1 MQESSM
7 KRTTNET
14 DWLTAIAS
22 QAGVDV
28 RRVDE
33 VLAARRIQPSPV
45 PASPKR
51 LLLKKIA
58 FSGEKD
64 GVADPGPFEF
74 LWNDLDRGL
83 WGMVT
88 ESNLKGKSS
97 VIEVVRWLLRGRPS
111 GNLQEDVRRWITRA
125 SLRFQVDEN
134 IYEIQADTTSEVK
147 GTLVRIDGSTE
158 QRLASFARD
167 SEFETVMWNFFMREF
182 SLEPVMNWR
191 DGSGEDEGKAV
202 LHGWPALAGVMFIG
216 TDYSSLLGDMP
227 AYTGVPIRLMQMY
240 LGLPW
245 ISTLTAAQTVQ
256 KGIASE
262 QAANERR
269 HSEASAA
276 RKVRVDAIKN
286 DLEAKRLELARTPS
300 DAEVRVALA
309 ARSQEFSELKN
320 AERVLEERLNRE
332 DKAIVQAKAAYAED
346 RHDLQAH
353 LDAEAAGAV
362 FRMLDPSCCPRCDAE
377 IGDERRAKE
386 RTTHSCSVCGEE
398 ITSNADMDSIRN
410 ELWARVQAS
419 KAALDKATQ
428 DQKALTDSVQEIR
441 LRITALDAEIQ
452 LLTTKLA
459 SFDARSR
466 IVLEIAVLEARL
478 SEANYDREPLESKG
492 YEESVLKALVLE
504 TESRVKFVQVDLLKA
519 VSERLVVYAKRF
531 GMDNLSAAEL
541 KGNMNLSLVKGGQ
554 GTSYSRVT
562 DGEKLRLKVAAV
574 LAMIS
579 VAESQG
585 VGRHPGLLII
595 DSPGAQEVSPKDLE
609 ELIAGLEEVSKE
621 FSHLQVFVAAM
632 ASSAIKKHVPTERML
647 YARGEAALW

>member
-1 MQESSM
+1 M

-22 QAGVDV
+22 QAGVEV
-28 RRVDE
+28 RRVKE

-45 PASPKR
+45 VASPRR
-51 LLLKKIA
+51 LLLKKIS

-74 LWNDLDRGL
+74 LWNDLNRGL

-97 VIEVVRWLLRGRPS
+97 VIEIVRWLLRGRPS
-111 GNLQEDVRRWITRA
+111 SNLQEDVKRWISRA
-125 SLRFQVDEN
+125 SLRFQLDEVV
-134 IYEIQADTTSEVK
+134 YEIRAETRGEVK
-147 GTLVRIDGSTE
+147 GTLVRIDGSIE
-158 QRLASFARD
+158 RKLASFARD
-167 SEFETVMWNFFMREF
+167 SEFETVMSDFFMREF
-182 SLEPVMNWR
+182 SLEAVTNWR

-202 LHGWPALAGVMFIG
+202 LHGWPALSGVMFIG

-227 AYTGVPIRLMQMY
+227 ANTGVPIRLMQMY

-245 ISTLTAAQTVQ
+245 ISTLTAAQAVQ
-256 KGIASE
+256 KGVASE
-262 QAANERR
+262 QAAKERR
-269 HSEASAA
+269 RSEALAA
-276 RKVRVDAIKN
+276 RKERIDAIKS

-300 DAEVRVALA
+300 DAEVRAALA
-309 ARSQEFSELKN
+309 ARSQEFSESKN

-332 DKAIVQAKAAYAED
+332 DKAIVQAKAAHAED
-346 RHDLQAH
+346 RRDLQAH

-377 IGDERRAKE
+377 IGDERREKE
-386 RTTHSCSVCGEE
+386 KTSHSCSVCGEE
-398 ITSNADMDSIRN
+398 ITSDADTDSMRN
-410 ELWARVQAS
+410 ELMARVQAS

-428 DQKALTDSVQEIR
+428 DQKTSAESLQQLR
-441 LRITALDAEIQ
+441 FRITALDTEIQ
-452 LLTTKLA
+452 SLTTKLA
-459 SFDARSR
+459 SFDARNR
-466 IVLEIAVLEARL
+466 IELQIAVLEARL
-478 SEANYDREPLESKG
+478 SEANYDPEPLESKG

-504 TESRVKFVQVDLLKA
+504 TGSRVKVAQVDLLKA

-541 KGNMNLSLVKGGQ
+541 KGNINLSLVKGGQ

-579 VAESQG
+579 VAEAQG
-585 VGRHPGLLII
+585 VGRHPGLLMI

-632 ASSAIKKHVPTERML
+632 ASSAIKKHVPTERMR
-647 YARGEAALW
+647 YVRGEAALW